1 MLRETFLAET
11 ARALYALFFRAF
23 VADAVPA
30 LFAEGEIG
38 LMNPLVP

>member
-11 ARALYALFFRAF
+11 AGAVFTLFFRTILT
-23 VADAVPA
+23 DTIPT